1 MGQRWQTGHKVR
13 DAPNFNIMLLNRTFQ
28 LGSDKRGKLM
38 KRSIL
43 IAVIFSIATFSFAQ
57 TKKVTFTAKEGT
69 WMSMDVSP
77 DGETLAFDLLG
88 HIYLMSAQGG
98 KAKPITEGTS
108 WNMFPR
114 FSPDGKKI
122 LLTSDRSG
130 SDDLWVHNLA
140 SGEMENISDMEL
152 PVHQGTWSQDGRHVF
167 GTALNLKV
175 RHPVYMFNLYGSKQ
189 EIIPPGTRA
198 PVIHFE
204 MHPSNGLIYFEHGD
218 GGLYSSGDRIKTY
231 NTHTG
236 VVEVYIDRPGGAAN
250 PSISPNGKKL
260 AYIHRDDRQTV
271 LVVHDLKTRE
281 EKVVSRR
288 LDFDRQ
294 DSGSFYGSYPNMS
307 WHTGGSEI
315 FLSYD
320 GGIHAVDI
328 QSGKARK
335 IEFEAPV
342 DRDIKETIRF
352 KVDVPQAEGV
362 TRSHRWSQS
371 TPSGIL
377 FEALG
382 DLYLKK
388 GSKVINLTKSK
399 DHETNPV
406 YDSKSKLIYYASWN
420 DKEMGAVYQMSLN
433 GKKRKKLTSVKSQYG
448 SIAVSNEGNIAFIRG
463 GGSLINGNHL
473 ENQTDYVLV
482 LIERAEKETVL
493 TEIEWS
499 ENRYA
504 KRPPTVFFGQDG
516 RIYFSEYVE
525 DVLTI
530 KSITMDGL
538 DEKEIFKFTN
548 ATRAVI
554 SPDMQWIAF
563 REYHRSFVTPF
574 DYVGKTVTVS
584 AADEEGYTQRVDRNE
599 DGDFMSWSIDS
610 QTLYWTRGKYH
621 VEKKL
626 KSILDQKNQTKK
638 TDISFIYTINR
649 PSSTVAL
656 KNVRVLTMNQKKEIL
671 ENVTVLIKAD
681 EIVAV
686 GKNVSVPN
694 DAKVF
699 ELAGRTVMPGMF
711 DAHGHYGSPI
721 SALNV
726 IEQNLYGLQANLAYG
741 VTTMYDV
748 YGTTQKDFWVSD
760 MLQRGEITGPRIYSV
775 GDPIF
780 VTKYRS
786 KMHRPIESLEDAL
799 EHVQFNKDHGAAAVK
814 DYSNHTRSARQHL
827 AEASRQLGINIIS
840 ESFGNPQMNLTQIVD
855 GFTGLEHTMGLEPL
869 YEDVIN
875 LLAHSEMGITP
886 TLVVVYNGPSGETY
900 FHQSE
905 RLWEDEKLL
914 NFFRKDELIRL
925 RRPGFFWPDDHYST
939 QMGKT
944 LKKLY
949 DRGIKLHMGA
959 HGQMMGLGAHWE
971 MELFTHGGFSNYDAI
986 EIATINGFKHHGLDH
1001 RLGSIEPGKLA
1012 DIVIMTKNPMD
1023 NIRNSRSIEYVVK
1036 NGIVYSGK
1044 NATQEFPRQ
1053 AAAQKLYF
1061 KQGQ

>member
-1 MGQRWQTGHKVR
+1 M
-13 DAPNFNIMLLNRTFQ
+13 
-28 LGSDKRGKLM
+28 
-38 KRSIL
+38 
-43 IAVIFSIATFSFAQ
+43 
-57 TKKVTFTAKEGT
+57 
-69 WMSMDVSP
+69 
-77 DGETLAFDLLG
+77 
-88 HIYLMSAQGG
+88 
-98 KAKPITEGTS
+98 
-108 WNMFPR
+108 
-114 FSPDGKKI
+114 
-122 LLTSDRSG
+122 
-130 SDDLWVHNLA
+130 
-140 SGEMENISDMEL
+140 
-152 PVHQGTWSQDGRHVF
+152 
-167 GTALNLKV
+167 
-175 RHPVYMFNLYGSKQ
+175 
-189 EIIPPGTRA
+189 
-198 PVIHFE
+198 
-204 MHPSNGLIYFEHGD
+204 
-218 GGLYSSGDRIKTY
+218 
-231 NTHTG
+231 
-236 VVEVYIDRPGGAAN
+236 
-250 PSISPNGKKL
+250 
-260 AYIHRDDRQTV
+260 
-271 LVVHDLKTRE
+271 
-281 EKVVSRR
+281 
-288 LDFDRQ
+288 
-294 DSGSFYGSYPNMS
+294 
-307 WHTGGSEI
+307 
-315 FLSYD
+315 
-320 GGIHAVDI
+320 
-328 QSGKARK
+328 
-335 IEFEAPV
+335 
-342 DRDIKETIRF
+342 
-352 KVDVPQAEGV
+352 
-362 TRSHRWSQS
+362 
-371 TPSGIL
+371 
-377 FEALG
+377 
-382 DLYLKK
+382 
-388 GSKVINLTKSK
+388 
-399 DHETNPV
+399 
-406 YDSKSKLIYYASWN
+406 
-420 DKEMGAVYQMSLN
+420 
-433 GKKRKKLTSVKSQYG
+433 
-448 SIAVSNEGNIAFIRG
+448 
-463 GGSLINGNHL
+463 
-473 ENQTDYVLV
+473 
-482 LIERAEKETVL
+482 
-493 TEIEWS
+493 
-499 ENRYA
+499 
-504 KRPPTVFFGQDG
+504 
-516 RIYFSEYVE
+516 
-525 DVLTI
+525 
-530 KSITMDGL
+530 
-538 DEKEIFKFTN
+538 
-548 ATRAVI
+548 
-554 SPDMQWIAF
+554 
-563 REYHRSFVTPF
+563 
-574 DYVGKTVTVS
+574 
-584 AADEEGYTQRVDRNE
+584 
-599 DGDFMSWSIDS
+599 
-610 QTLYWTRGKYH
+610 
-621 VEKKL
+621 
-626 KSILDQKNQTKK
+626 
-638 TDISFIYTINR
+638 
-649 PSSTVAL
+649 
-656 KNVRVLTMNQKKEIL
+656 
-671 ENVTVLIKAD
+671 
-681 EIVAV
+681 
-686 GKNVSVPN
+686 PN

-886 TLVVVYNGPSGETY
+886 TLVVVYNGPSGETF

-959 HGQMMGLGAHWE
+959 HGQLMGLGAHWE
-971 MELFTHGGFSNYDAI
+971 LELFTHGGFSNYDAI